1 MAFVDGCLCG
11 ACRYEIDRKYL
22 NAIHCYCGMCRKAHG
37 TAFSTHVALRRDQ
50 FRWLEGEPQVVPYES
65 SPASFREFCSQ
76 CGTHLLVHGQTG
88 DDTLAVPVGTLDGNP
103 PVTIL
108 GYMYTS
114 ERVSWFEIADD
125 LPQHELWPPGIG
137 PDSRDEPRSAPSS

>member
-1 MAFVDGCLCG
+1 MAFVGGCLCG

-65 SPASFREFCSQ
+65 SPA
-76 CGTHLLVHGQTG
+76 
-88 DDTLAVPVGTLDGNP
+88 
-103 PVTIL
+103 
-108 GYMYTS
+108 
-114 ERVSWFEIADD
+114 
-125 LPQHELWPPGIG
+125 WP
-137 PDSRDEPRSAPSS
+137 APSMISRRRRSSKNDSKPSRQLGSIIPGRG